1 MKKILFSV
9 LLLLVSLFTSAQ
21 WSGDPAVGTPVST
34 GAATLSKSDIV
45 SVSDGAGGAYIA
57 WIETQSATASKI
69 FIQRLSVD
77 GARLFGSDVVVS
89 ESSGSVSAV
98 KQNLYMATD
107 DAGGVICVW
116 QDYRF
121 RTSTS
126 SARDEI
132 YGQRI
137 SPAGV
142 RLWDTAG
149 VRMTAADVT
158 ISSKIS
164 PIVTM
169 VNATEAI
176 VIFGDNR
183 NGTSDLFAQ
192 KINIA
197 TGATQWTDGVNPAD
211 VSLHGSQLGTSTF
224 QTILPDGSG
233 GAFVVWQD
241 PRTTGNADIY
251 GQRVSNSGV
260 LLWGPSG
267 NPIANTVGNQSQ
279 PSAVSD
285 DAGGLVVTYQD
296 FLVAGGTNPSI
307 FAQRVNS
314 AGVKQWNVG
323 ATPQEGVAVCVAPLI
338 QSNPY
343 IVKSSAN
350 FIIAWA
356 DQRLGT
362 SGVRDIY
369 AQSLDASGALQW
381 PSTSMPAA
389 DGINVVNASG
399 NQPSSST
406 QSGYQIVSDN
416 NGGAIIVWDD
426 ARGADLNNYAQRISG
441 SGVLLWPTV
450 NGVPVSTAAANQQ
463 TPVVVPSLG
472 SSVIVAWR
480 DGRSGTANGEIYAAR
495 LQSTGVLPVRSITV
509 NATAKANTIDVKW
522 STLDET
528 NTATFVVEKST
539 DGNNFYSAGS
549 VKAKGQG
556 NGNYQLVDTRPVEGI
571 NYFRIK
577 SIDINRSYN
586 YSSVIAVSFG
596 NDAKPFVLVYP
607 NPVVNVMSLQT
618 ANLAKGNYQVFVRD
632 MTGRIYLQKTLTVAA
647 GYQVQTIGLSNLA
660 SGTYVLQLV
669 HDGENSI
676 NTVFQK
682 Q

>member
-9 LLLLVSLFTSAQ
+9 LVLLVSLFASAQ

-34 GAATLSKSDIV
+34 GAATLTKSDIV
-45 SVSDGAGGAYIA
+45 AVSDGAGGAFIA

-77 GARLFGSDVVVS
+77 GAKLFGSDVVVS

-98 KQNLYMATD
+98 KQNLFMAPD

-116 QDYRF
+116 QDHRF

-164 PIVTM
+164 PIITM

-176 VIFGDNR
+176 VVFGDNR
-183 NGTSDLFAQ
+183 NSTSDLFAQ

-211 VSLHGSQLGTSTF
+211 VNLHQSQPGTSTF

-233 GAFVVWQD
+233 GAFIVWQD
-241 PRTTGNADIY
+241 PRSTGNADIY
-251 GQRVSNSGV
+251 GQRVSNSGAI
-260 LLWGPSG
+260 LWAAAGT
-267 NPIANTVGNQSQ
+267 PIANTVGNQSQ
-279 PSAVSD
+279 PSAVLD
-285 DAGGLVVTYQD
+285 GAGGLVVTYQD

-314 AGVKQWNVG
+314 AGAKIWNVG

-343 IVKSSAN
+343 VVKSGAN

-369 AQSLDASGALQW
+369 AQSVDASGALQW
-381 PSTSMPAA
+381 PTTSMPAP
-389 DGINVVNASG
+389 DGINIVNATG

-406 QSGYQIVSDN
+406 QSGYQIVADN
-416 NGGAIIVWDD
+416 EGGAIIVWDD
-426 ARGADLNNYAQRISG
+426 ARGADLNIYAQRIS
-441 SGVLLWPTV
+441 SAGVLLWPTV

-463 TPVVVPSLG
+463 TPVVVPSVG
-472 SSVIVAWR
+472 SSAIVAWR
-480 DGRSGTANGEIYAAR
+480 DGRSGNANGEIFAAR
-495 LQSTGVLPVRSITV
+495 LQSTGVLPVRFINV
-509 NATAKANTIDVKW
+509 NAAPRAASVDIRWTTIGEENTDAFI
-522 STLDET
+522 
-528 NTATFVVEKST
+528 VEKSA
-539 DGNNFYSAGS
+539 DGIQFSAIGSVRANGSGNGSYALEDVRPVKGMNFYR
-549 VKAKGQG
+549 VKAMDKSGAVRFSQIVSAQFNQG
-556 NGNYQLVDTRPVEGI
+556 
-571 NYFRIK
+571 
-577 SIDINRSYN
+577 
-586 YSSVIAVSFG
+586 
-596 NDAKPFVLVYP
+596 AKPALALYP
-607 NPVVNVMSLQT
+607 NPVQATTILQLYNLKHGAYRLTIFDLKGRIVAERSVTVANGFTSLPLSVQELSSGSYLLQLSGNNQTLQT
-618 ANLAKGNYQVFVRD
+618 R
-632 MTGRIYLQKTLTVAA
+632 LQK
-647 GYQVQTIGLSNLA
+647 Q
-660 SGTYVLQLV
+660 
-669 HDGENSI
+669 
-676 NTVFQK
+676 
-682 Q
+682 